1 MSISRAQF
9 LKSFGASV
17 AGLAAG
23 SGIASAAQALANKV
37 ATATP
42 ATAALPPVAGATPA
56 APVHFIGSGSGF
68 GNRIAISFDDG
79 PTPGV
84 TEVVLDELKKRNI
97 RSTFFMIGKRVV
109 AAPDLAKRVLAEGHE
124 VCNHTFN
131 HLKLNSLPDQQV
143 DWEIQ
148 KTQDTIG
155 EVLNQKPAWLRPPY
169 GAFRKNQMGIPVSK
183 DLGVVFW
190 SVDPRDWSQ
199 PGEAKIV
206 DTILTETKPG
216 SIILCHDLHKQTAN
230 CIGQVLDGL
239 LARDFEFINMSEFLG
254 QPFAS
259 RVA

>member
-9 LKSFGASV
+9 LKSLGASV
-17 AGLAAG
+17 TGLAMG
-23 SGIASAAQALANKV
+23 SGIASAAQALAG
-37 ATATP
+37 AAGTTAVPPVTP
-42 ATAALPPVAGATPA
+42 APETASP
-56 APVHFIGSGSGF
+56 HFIGSGNGF
-68 GNRIAISFDDG
+68 GNRIAITFDDG

-84 TEVVLDELKKRNI
+84 TDVVLDELKKRNI

-109 AAPDLAKRVLAEGHE
+109 AAPDLAQRVLAEGHE

-131 HLKLNSLPDQQV
+131 HLKLNTLPDQQV

-155 EVLNQKPAWLRPPY
+155 EVLNQHPTWLRPPY
-169 GAFRKNQMGIPVSK
+169 GAFRKNQIGIPQSK

-206 DTILTETKPG
+206 DTILTETKAG

-230 CIGQVLDGL
+230 CVGQILDGL
-239 LARDFEFINMSEFLG
+239 LERDFEFTNISAFLG
-254 QPFAS
+254 QPYQP
-259 RVA
+259 RLG

>member
-1 MSISRAQF
+1 MSVSRAQF
-9 LKSFGASV
+9 LKSLGASV
-17 AGLAAG
+17 TGLALG
-23 SGIASAAQALANKV
+23 SGIASAAQALV
-37 ATATP
+37 AKTEAGTV
-42 ATAALPPVAGATPA
+42 PPVVPGVET
-56 APVHFIGSGSGF
+56 APVHFIGSGNGF
-68 GNRIAISFDDG
+68 GNRISISFDDG

-155 EVLNQKPAWLRPPY
+155 ELLNLRPAWLRPPY
-169 GAFRKNQMGIPVSK
+169 GAFRKNQMGIPQSK
-183 DLGVVFW
+183 ELGVVFW

-206 DTILTETKPG
+206 DTILTETKAG

-239 LARDFEFINMSEFLG
+239 LERNFEFINMSGFLG
-254 QPFAS
+254 QPYHYQTA
-259 RVA
+259 